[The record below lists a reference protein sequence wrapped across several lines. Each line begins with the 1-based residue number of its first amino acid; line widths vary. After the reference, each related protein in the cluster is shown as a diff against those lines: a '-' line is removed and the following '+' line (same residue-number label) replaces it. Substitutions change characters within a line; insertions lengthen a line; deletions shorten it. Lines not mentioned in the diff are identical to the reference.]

1 MVARLIRY
9 YCLAEKLQRSKA
21 IRKKLKF
28 IGEELLIV
36 VAKIHNIFF
45 LLQLLTSS
53 FCNNFPMVFP
63 NFSRDLESI

>member
-36 VAKIHNIFF
+36 VAKIHNIFSAAVANFFF
-45 LLQLLTSS
+45 LQ
-53 FCNNFPMVFP
+53 
-63 NFSRDLESI
+63 